1 MELRGYRR
9 AKKPQSGLFSRHYF
23 NGRVVSG
30 SRRVSR
36 RPERAG
42 SQEKDF
48 PGDPYQRDEA
58 PPALRLREKDPPGG
72 QEGLFRGGKGSRLGG
87 ARRREKDGQSFRRC
101 D

>member
-9 AKKPQSGLFSRHYF
+9 ANKPQSGFFRRHYF
-23 NGRVVSG
+23 NGSVVSG
-30 SRRVSR
+30 RRRVLR
-36 RPERAG
+36 RPERTG

-72 QEGLFRGGKGSRLGG
+72 QKGAFLRRQGKPPWWGAPPGKGWAIFPPL
-87 ARRREKDGQSFRRC
+87 
-101 D
+101 

>member
-58 PPALRLREKDPPGG
+58 PPAPRLREKDPPGG
-72 QEGLFRGGKGSRLGG
+72 QKGAFPRRQGKPPWWGAPPGKGWAIFPPL
-87 ARRREKDGQSFRRC
+87 
-101 D
+101 